1 MEMVSTGNIDPQK
14 LPPTERAA
22 HYHSLRVHLQVIIW
36 EKLTIDEF
44 DPKQWGW
51 KLNRNTLSPIMTD
64 INVAPENLLKFVRCK
79 CKLSSKNPC
88 GTKMCSCRKNGLKC
102 VTACKDCQGES
113 CNNAEE
119 IFEVEE
125 ENGEEENSNL

>member
-14 LPPTERAA
+14 LPPTERVAR
-22 HYHSLRVHLQVIIW
+22 YHSLRVHLQVTIW

-51 KLNRNTLSPIMTD
+51 RLNGNTLSPIMTD

-79 CKLSSKNPC
+79 CKLS
-88 GTKMCSCRKNGLKC
+88 
-102 VTACKDCQGES
+102 
-113 CNNAEE
+113 
-119 IFEVEE
+119 
-125 ENGEEENSNL
+125 